1 MPNAYVNILTVMSLL
16 PCLYVN
22 EATEKSFFI
31 WVYSVFKGR
40 QTVTSPIE
48 TVLFLCVFSSSS
60 SSMKSV
66 DSSLEHFTD
75 IYWYFHKVT
84 GNAKKHMMPYI
95 QG

>member
-1 MPNAYVNILTVMSLL
+1 MGII
-16 PCLYVN
+16 
-22 EATEKSFFI
+22 TEDNNLKI
-31 WVYSVFKGR
+31 NDDK
-40 QTVTSPIE
+40 P
-48 TVLFLCVFSSSS
+48 SS

>member
-1 MPNAYVNILTVMSLL
+1 MIELMIPMTKLILMKL
-16 PCLYVN
+16 
-22 EATEKSFFI
+22 
-31 WVYSVFKGR
+31 
-40 QTVTSPIE
+40 
-48 TVLFLCVFSSSS
+48 LFLPSSS